1 MKKDEVTI
9 IILCFFVFVIGFLA
23 GSAIGYNMGKPK
35 HPLRISVVAVQEIMQ
50 ECSGNFRDLVAN
62 RQYVY
67 ANCVT
72 PNGPKPVTIQNYR
85 MK

>member
-1 MKKDEVTI
+1 MKKVI
-9 IILCFFVFVIGFLA
+9 NVILLCLMFAMG
-23 GSAIGYNMGKPK
+23 GMIGYLIGKPK
-35 HPLRISVVAVQEIMQ
+35 GPLRVSVGAVQEIMQ